1 MTDYKKL
8 VEALRDCA
16 SGDDERCFKCA
27 YHKASNMPCHNVLMT
42 DAADAIEAMLPKWG
56 EWVGVS
62 PMVDTVQC
70 SVCGGQLFSAELE
83 TPYCPY
89 CGAKMEVQDGD

>member
-1 MTDYKKL
+1 MTDYTELIRQLKTYEDGYGL
-8 VEALRDCA
+8 YDA
-16 SGDDERCFKCA
+16 
-27 YHKASNMPCHNVLMT
+27 
-42 DAADAIEAMLPKWG
+42 AADAIEALQAKLPKRGKWI
-56 EWVGVS
+56 GVS

-89 CGAKMEVQDGD
+89 CGAEMIGEQNEEDGGQDGQE